1 MVGDRSGRGII
12 GLLTRLLTAFVL
24 SWFVK
29 QKLIT
34 FLAKPNKEDL
44 SIMHELM
51 KEGKVGPVIDRHYGL
66 SEVGEP
72 IRYLEQKHAR
82 GKVVIT
88 LARHNK
94 I

>member
-1 MVGDRSGRGII
+1 
-12 GLLTRLLTAFVL
+12 
-24 SWFVK
+24 
-29 QKLIT
+29 
-34 FLAKPNKEDL
+34 
-44 SIMHELM
+44 MHELM